1 MGPKVCTSYNFKKNS
16 CFHRILNN
24 SPYVVLFGTEPKL
37 DLSLASLNPS
47 ISNDIIT
54 EEELTNELGILTNDA
69 SDVNSS
75 TSDNE
80 EDELNIHG
88 LKIDELNVNDE
99 LNGNSQLNIT
109 EQNENNNELLTNRVK
124 KANDIRETA
133 RQADGFLKNTAKRHK
148 LADLKIG
155 DNVVINIYLNTI
167 Q

>member
-1 MGPKVCTSYNFKKNS
+1 MT
-16 CFHRILNN
+16 
-24 SPYVVLFGTEPKL
+24 
-37 DLSLASLNPS
+37 
-47 ISNDIIT
+47 T

-75 TSDNE
+75 TSDSE

-99 LNGNSQLNIT
+99 LNSHSQLNIT
-109 EQNENNNELLTNRVK
+109 EQNENKNELLTNRVK

-133 RQADGFLKNTAKRHK
+133 QQGQKRKADEFLQNTAKRHK
-148 LADLKIG
+148 LADPKIG
-155 DNVVINIYLNTI
+155 DNVVSNIYLNTI

>member
-1 MGPKVCTSYNFKKNS
+1 MRFVQFQKNS
-16 CFHRILNN
+16 YFHRILNN
-24 SPYVVLFGTEPKL
+24 SPYAVLFGNKSKL
-37 DLSLASLNPS
+37 GLSSASLNLS
-47 ISNDIIT
+47 IFNDITT

-75 TSDNE
+75 TSDGE

-88 LKIDELNVNDE
+88 LKIDELNVHDE

-109 EQNENNNELLTNRVK
+109 EQNEKNDELLTNRVK

-133 RQADGFLKNTAKRHK
+133 RQGQKRQANEFLRNTAKRHK

-155 DNVVINIYLNTI
+155 DNVVSNIYLNTI